1 MVRPVS
7 AYGFALLASAVCVTA
22 GCSQTKSAN
31 PLSPN
36 IAGPIAGV
44 TITMPKTIEPA
55 PGQVVK
61 DTDQPVRI
69 TVENPQTNGVRPVT
83 IVFQIAIDEQFN
95 SIVFSQNGLVP
106 TPDSPTTRVTLPE
119 RLQPGRSY
127 FWRARAQDGANS
139 SEWTDPVRFDVQIAI
154 VIGTPIPVSP
164 VNNAR
169 IAGLAPELKVRNAS
183 TSGPHGPLQYQFQIS
198 TDSAFSGI
206 IVDGSSFPSGS
217 GETAFMSPNMPGLDR
232 TFFWRSRITDGVN
245 SGNWSVTEVFRSAAT
260 PAPAPLPP
268 VGNGGS
274 CASTNGP
281 AIIACISAKYP
292 ERLVAGI
299 SLGQRQDNMSFLR
312 DRIIEAGLC
321 AGLTFGY
328 NMKRGGPERSI
339 DFLAWRTGGEDVGVD
354 LAFDYDNTST
364 TLRLQWAPTGP
375 GAFFASYG
383 AFGGCG

>member
-7 AYGFALLASAVCVTA
+7 AYGFALLASAVSVA

-44 TITMPKTIEPA
+44 TITMPRTIEPA
-55 PGQVVK
+55 AGQVVK

-69 TVENPQTNGVRPVT
+69 AVENPQTNGVRPVT

-95 SIVFSQNGLVP
+95 SVVFSQNGVVP
-106 TPDSPTTRVTLPE
+106 TPDSPTTRMTLPE

-164 VNNAR
+164 IANSR
-169 IAGLAPELKVRNAS
+169 IGGLAPELKVRNAPS
-183 TSGPHGPLQYQFQIS
+183 SGPHGPLSYQFQIS
-198 TDSAFSGI
+198 TDPAFSNL
-206 IVDGSSFPSGS
+206 IVDGSSHPSPG
-217 GETAFMSPNMPGLDR
+217 GETTFMAPSMPGLDR
-232 TFFWRSRITDGVN
+232 QFFWRSRLTDNVE
-245 SGNWSVTEVFRSAAT
+245 SGNWSVTEVFRTAAT
-260 PAPAPLPP
+260 PAPAPPP
-268 VGNGGS
+268 PGGSGGS
-274 CASTNGP
+274 CASNNGP
-281 AIIACISAKYP
+281 AIINCIAGKFP
-292 ERLVAGI
+292 ERLVAGV
-299 SLGQRQDNMSFLR
+299 SLGQRQANMEFIR

-321 AGLTFGY
+321 GGLNFGY

-339 DFLAWRTGGEDVGVD
+339 DFLAWRNGGDDIGVD
-354 LAFDYDNTST
+354 IAFDYDNTSAP
-364 TLRLQWAPTGP
+364 LRLQWAPVGP
-375 GAFFASYG
+375 GAFFATYG
-383 AFGGCG
+383 PFGGCG